1 MRKQIPAIVAMLL
14 MMRPIF
20 AFQKPRPD
28 PIKKPA
34 LTDEEKGILK
44 NREIL
49 ENLDL
54 LQNFEKFRFLGFFA
68 EENPKETKS
77 GKAATNKDGKK
88 EK

>member
-1 MRKQIPAIVAMLL
+1 MPA
-14 MMRPIF
+14 F
-20 AFQKPRPD
+20 AFQKPAPD
-28 PIKKPA
+28 AKKSSVI
-34 LTDEEKGILK
+34 LTDEEKDIIK

-68 EENPKETKS
+68 EEDPEETKS

-88 EK
+88 GK